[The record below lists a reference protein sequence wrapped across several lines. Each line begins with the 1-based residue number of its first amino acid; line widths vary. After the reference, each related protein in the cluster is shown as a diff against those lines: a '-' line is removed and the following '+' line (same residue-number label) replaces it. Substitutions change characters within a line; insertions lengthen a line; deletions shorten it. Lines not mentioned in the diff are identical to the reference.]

1 VLHEG
6 NIEKRSQFV
15 IEGLFAVRKAG
26 FEASGFKAVAPELD
40 LVDAGVCVWVCVCVW
55 VGGWVCLCI
64 CVCVCVWCKFTW

>member
-6 NIEKRSQFV
+6 NIEKRSQFL

-40 LVDAGVCVWVCVCVW
+40 LVDAGVCV
-55 VGGWVCLCI
+55 
-64 CVCVCVWCKFTW
+64 CVCVCVCLCVCVCKCVCV